1 LKTAATPARSPRRWR
16 LRSTRNILKMK
27 DYFKYFD
34 KFTFVLLLLLSL
46 IGIFLIYSA
55 GHSSHET
62 HYLKQT
68 AWLFFSLLIFFL
80 VFALKIDFIFR
91 NAFALY
97 LALLAILVLQIV
109 LGRTVAGTKSWFR
122 LWGIGFQFS
131 EFIKIPLAVYLAKV
145 LTQYEVIG
153 GKAFIKVLAIIVIPV
168 ALIVLQPD
176 MGVSFILCSFVAMVI
191 LLKKIKPS
199 VLVVS
204 LLFLVLS
211 GFVGWNFVLKPY
223 QKNRVVSFLNPS
235 AYRTSAGYHLIQS
248 KIAIGSGGLAGKG
261 YLKGSQSQ
269 YQFLPARHTD
279 FIVSVI
285 GEEFGFINTSIL
297 FFIFF
302 LVLYRQFKFNFQ
314 NDEEFYFIYLFNG
327 LILFQ
332 FMINVSMA
340 IGLFPVLGISLPFV
354 SYGGSSL
361 LSFFIGE
368 AIIFRIKINNFL
380 A

>member
-1 LKTAATPARSPRRWR
+1 
-16 LRSTRNILKMK
+16 MK

-34 KFTFVLLLLLSL
+34 KLTFALLLLLAI
-46 IGIFLIYSA
+46 IGIFLVYSA
-55 GHSSHET
+55 GYSTQEV
-62 HYLKQT
+62 YFLKQS
-68 AWLFFSLLIFFL
+68 AWLVFSLLVFFI
-80 VFALKIDFIFR
+80 VFALKTDFIFR
-91 NAFALY
+91 KAIAVY
-97 LALLAILVLQIV
+97 LALLVILALQIAI
-109 LGRTVAGTKSWFR
+109 GGTVARTKSWFR

-131 EFIKIPLAVYLAKV
+131 EFVKIPLALVLAKI
-145 LTQYEVIG
+145 LTQFEVING
-153 GKAFIKVLAIIVIPV
+153 RAFIKAIVVIAVPM
-168 ALIVLQPD
+168 ALIILQPD
-176 MGVSFILCSFVAMVI
+176 MGVSFILCAFVPLVI
-191 LLKKIKPS
+191 LLKKIKPA

-204 LLFLVLS
+204 LLLVFL
-211 GFVGWNFVLKPY
+211 GGIVGWYSVLKPY
-223 QKNRVVSFLNPS
+223 QKNRIISFLNPS
-235 AYRTSAGYHLIQS
+235 EFKTSTGYHVIQS

-302 LVLYRQFKFNFQ
+302 LVFYRQFKFTFQ
-314 NDEEFYFIYLFNG
+314 NDEEFYFVYLFNG

-332 FMINVSMA
+332 FVINVSMA
-340 IGLFPVLGISLPFV
+340 IGFFPVLGISLPFV

>member
-1 LKTAATPARSPRRWR
+1 
-16 LRSTRNILKMK
+16 MK
-27 DYFKYFD
+27 DYFKFFD
-34 KFTFVLLLLLSL
+34 KFTFILLLLLSL

-55 GHSSHET
+55 GHSSQET
-62 HYLKQT
+62 HHLKQM
-68 AWLFFSLLIFFL
+68 AWLAFSLLVFFV

-91 NAFALY
+91 NAFAMY
-97 LALLAILVLQIV
+97 LVLVVILVAQIV

-122 LWGIGFQFS
+122 LWGVGFQFS
-131 EFIKIPLAVYLAKV
+131 EFVKIPLALYLAKI
-145 LTQYEVIG
+145 LTQFEVIDR
-153 GKAFIKVLAIIVIPV
+153 KAFIKVITIIAVPI
-168 ALIVLQPD
+168 ALIILQPD
-176 MGVSFILCSFVAMVI
+176 MGVSFILCSFVPLVI
-191 LLKKIKPS
+191 LLKKIKPA
-199 VLVVS
+199 VLAVF
-204 LLFLVLS
+204 LLLIILS
-211 GFVGWNFVLKPY
+211 GLVGWYSVLKPY
-223 QKNRVVSFLNPS
+223 QKNRIVSFLNPS
-235 AYRTSAGYHLIQS
+235 ADKASTGYHLIQS
-248 KIAIGSGGLAGKG
+248 KIAIGSGGLGGKG

-285 GEEFGFINTSIL
+285 GEEFGFINTCIM

-332 FMINVSMA
+332 FVINVSMA
-340 IGLFPVLGISLPFV
+340 IGFFPVLGISLPFV

-368 AIIFRIKINNFL
+368 AIIFRIKINNYL

>member
-1 LKTAATPARSPRRWR
+1 
-16 LRSTRNILKMK
+16 MK

-34 KFTFVLLLLLSL
+34 KLTFVLLLLLAV
-46 IGIFLIYSA
+46 IGIFLVYSA
-55 GHSSHET
+55 GHSSQET

-68 AWLFFSLLIFFL
+68 AWLAFSLLVFFI

-91 NAFALY
+91 NAFAVY
-97 LALLAILVLQIV
+97 LALLIILALQIV
-109 LGRTVAGTKSWFR
+109 IGKTVAGTKSWFR
-122 LWGIGFQFS
+122 LWGIGLQFS
-131 EFIKIPLAVYLAKV
+131 EFIKVPLALYLAKM
-145 LTQYEVIG
+145 LTQIEVING
-153 GKAFIKVLAIIVIPV
+153 RVFIKVIAIITFPIV
-168 ALIVLQPD
+168 LIILQPD
-176 MGVSFILCSFVAMVI
+176 MGISFILCSFIPLVI
-191 LLKKIKPS
+191 LLKKIKPA
-199 VLVVS
+199 VLAATI
-204 LLFLVLS
+204 LLVAI
-211 GFVGWNFVLKPY
+211 GGVGGWHVVLKSY
-223 QKNRVVSFLNPS
+223 QKDRIVSFLNPTTFKDS
-235 AYRTSAGYHLIQS
+235 SNYQLNQS

-302 LVLYRQFKFNFQ
+302 LVFYRQFKFNFQ
-314 NDEEFYFIYLFNG
+314 NDEEFYFVYLFNG

-332 FMINVSMA
+332 FVINVSMA

-368 AIIFRIKINNFL
+368 AIIFRIKINNYL